1 MILFMY
7 TCNTLIAWLLIKLET
22 SNQCVKALNNYLT
35 YKHTNSIYARQPL
48 HHSPIIYQPAHL
60 DSNTLYP
67 IARENLLMS
76 CSLYKALLLTD

>member
-22 SNQCVKALNNYLT
+22 SNHCVKALNNYLT

-48 HHSPIIYQPAHL
+48 HHSPIIYQPV
-60 DSNTLYP
+60 TWTPILY
-67 IARENLLMS
+67 IQLQE
-76 CSLYKALLLTD
+76 KIF